1 MHSRSRAAATIPR
14 KDLDAIDVAIERAQ
28 YAHAEELLRELGEGA
43 SPPVLV
49 LAGKLQLFRDDAP
62 GAIRVLSNRRFT
74 EERLEMQRVLLL
86 GAACS
91 RVGEYDAADEYF
103 DSAQALAQRLRD
115 ADALA
120 EIACRRGRRYAYSGD
135 LDRSREQLH
144 LAMRGQSTLRA
155 VQALQL
161 EGHLFGLEGRYA
173 LQAASLRRALD
184 QIDPADEDLAREAA
198 YATYTLALLARE
210 LFLPQALP
218 LVERH
223 LRACV
228 WPAEL
233 NVQRFQSLKAL
244 GWSHALRGDYFNAFR
259 YLKKSMAYAP
269 STAWQAIA
277 TIDRAYLA
285 RCLNEERWSRQELGE
300 AEELADGVDWRMT
313 RHEERVG
320 LLLLAEMFASL
331 DVGRAAQYMALFR
344 DLGDLHTPILHY
356 GRDDDRLQAQADYSA
371 GVTQLALGNTKAGI
385 KLLKQS
391 FEVYDRIGY
400 DWRAGRS
407 ALRLFES
414 TGEAEY
420 LQIAGEKLRNYP
432 NSWLADELRKHARPK
447 RALPALPRMQQLVFE
462 ELCRGLSTAE
472 IAKNLGRSE
481 YTIKNHIKLIFKA
494 FGVKSRAA
502 LLARVSNPTLSS

>member
-1 MHSRSRAAATIPR
+1 MHSRSTAAIAIPR
-14 KDLDAIDVAIERAQ
+14 KELAAVDVAIERAQ
-28 YAHAEELLRELGEGA
+28 YAHAEELLRDLGDSE
-43 SPPVLV
+43 SPAALV
-49 LAGKLQLFRDDAP
+49 LTGKLHVFRDDAP
-62 GAIRVLSNRRFT
+62 AAIRVLSNRRFT
-74 EERLEMQRVLLL
+74 DERLEMQRALLL

-103 DSAQALAQRLRD
+103 DSAHAAAQHVRD

-120 EIACRRGRRYAYSGD
+120 EIAYRRGRRYAYSGD
-135 LDRSREQLH
+135 LGLAREQLQ
-144 LAMRGQSTLRA
+144 LAMRAKSTRQK

-161 EGHLFGLEGRYA
+161 EGHLFGLEGRYT
-173 LQAASLRRALD
+173 LQAASLQRALD
-184 QIDPADEDLAREAA
+184 QIDPADENLVREAA

-210 LFLPQALP
+210 LDLPQALP

-223 LRACV
+223 LRACT

-259 YLKKSMAYAP
+259 YLKKSMAFAP

-277 TIDRAYLA
+277 TTDRAYLA

-300 AEELADGVDWRMT
+300 AEELAEGVDWRMT

-320 LLLLAEMFASL
+320 LLLLAEMFASV

-371 GVTQLALGNTKAGI
+371 GVTQLALGNSKAGI

-391 FEVYDRIGY
+391 YDVYDRVGY
-400 DWRAGRS
+400 DWRAGRC
-407 ALRLFES
+407 ALRLLES
-414 TGEAEY
+414 TGEPEY
-420 LQIAGEKLRNYP
+420 LQIAAEKLRLYP
-432 NSWLADELRKHARPK
+432 NSWLADELRNHARPK
-447 RALPALPRMQQLVFE
+447 RSMPTLPRMQQRVFE

-481 YTIKNHIKLIFKA
+481 YTVKNHIKLIFKA

-502 LLARVSNPTLSS
+502 LIAQVSSRPD